1 MPLAQQSVAAPRQ
14 WTWCCCWEQTV
25 MAEHEDPNAKKPAAR
40 HNTSNRR
47 FEINI
52 DGQLSALE
60 YAFKINPG
68 SEA

>member
-1 MPLAQQSVAAPRQ
+1 
-14 WTWCCCWEQTV
+14 
-25 MAEHEDPNAKKPAAR
+25 MAEHEDPNAKNPAAR

>member
-1 MPLAQQSVAAPRQ
+1 
-14 WTWCCCWEQTV
+14 
-25 MAEHEDPNAKKPAAR
+25 MAEHEHRHAKSPAAR

-52 DGQLSALE
+52 DGQLSTLE

-68 SEA
+68 SEV

>member
-1 MPLAQQSVAAPRQ
+1 MVGHERRNGKNAA
-14 WTWCCCWEQTV
+14 V
-25 MAEHEDPNAKKPAAR
+25 VHNATKQ
-40 HNTSNRR
+40 R

-68 SEA
+68 SEV